1 MVAVLWYVV
10 VVVARR
16 RQGRLTAPSSRCHG
30 YMYHQVVGV
39 LQLDDITDMCSPAA
53 IDRHRL
59 HPLCAFIALRYPWL
73 THFLSRTTY
82 HHKRVVHAGHE
93 VID

>member
-1 MVAVLWYVV
+1 
-10 VVVARR
+10 
-16 RQGRLTAPSSRCHG
+16 
-30 YMYHQVVGV
+30 MYHQVVGV